1 MIILFLSTPG
11 RCLVTTSR
19 SQPRRSYDSRA
30 TRNRILDAAS
40 REFQQRGYHATSMH
54 DIMQLAAVPGG
65 SVYHYFPTKKSLG
78 LAVIE
83 ERVAADVTQTWIEP
97 IRHAPSAA
105 QGVAGVF
112 DAVADGLERDG
123 AVLGCPVNNLV
134 LELSLTDPDF
144 QRALRRV
151 FDHWEQTI
159 AQRFREDLKNG
170 SVRDVDPVKLATLV
184 VAAFSGAMSL
194 AKAAQNATPV
204 RVCRKEL
211 ARILP
216 TSSPRVQPRRRPR
229 GR

>member
-1 MIILFLSTPG
+1 
-11 RCLVTTSR
+11 
-19 SQPRRSYDSRA
+19 
-30 TRNRILDAAS
+30 
-40 REFQQRGYHATSMH
+40 MH

-65 SVYHYFPTKKSLG
+65 SLYHCFPTKKSLG

-105 QGVAGVF
+105 QGVAAVF
-112 DAVADGLERDG
+112 DAVADDLERNG

-151 FDHWEQTI
+151 FDQWEQTI
-159 AQRFREDLKNG
+159 AQRFREDLEKG
-170 SVRDVDPVKLATLV
+170 LVGVKDVDPAKLATLV

-216 TSSPRVQPRRRPR
+216 ASYPRVQPRRPR